1 MSLPVVPFRFQ
12 ALHFCWAAL
21 HPAPKGIIVFIGGA
35 FFGSFP
41 TFFYR
46 GFLRSL
52 HEQGYTIVALPFRF
66 SFRHWDIAL
75 SLVTYQDEFNNELL
89 GEARR
94 LGYRDEIYRENPRS
108 KEFNYAWMGHSLGCK
123 YISLLEILSDLE
135 SDSLRS
141 ELGDCIGAKQA
152 TLLFSSLQTTSLEKN
167 TLMNQPS
174 ILLDPVL
181 SDLDN
186 AVPSRVLQRL
196 LSRWIKV
203 RPSREENF
211 CIIGKSKLFNLS
223 ALVSFG
229 SLLSRQTIGGLLA
242 SIGHRLVV
250 SRVLDLISHLAILG
264 WKSANPAIVKAAIE
278 SIDRLAS
285 IQTSK
290 D

>member
-1 MSLPVVPFRFQ
+1 MSLPIAPFGFQ

-66 SFRHWDIAL
+66 SFRHWDVAL
-75 SLVTYQDEFNNELL
+75 SLVMYQDEFRNELL
-89 GEARR
+89 GEASR
-94 LGYRDEIYRENPRS
+94 LGYCNDLYRENPGS
-108 KEFNYAWMGHSLGCK
+108 KEFNYAWIGHSLGCK

-135 SDSLRS
+135 LDSLRS
-141 ELGDCIGAKQA
+141 DLDDCIGAKQA
-152 TLLFSSLQTTSLEKN
+152 NILFSSLEATSLDDN
-167 TLMNQPS
+167 TLINQPS
-174 ILLDPVL
+174 VLLDPVL

-186 AVPSRVLQRL
+186 AVPFKCLQQL
-196 LSRWIKV
+196 LSRWVKV

-211 CIIGKSKLFNLS
+211 CIIGKSRLFNLT
-223 ALVSFG
+223 ALISFN

-242 SIGHRLVV
+242 IIGRRLVD
-250 SRVLDLISHLAILG
+250 SRVLDLKSHLAILG
-264 WKSANPAIVKAAIE
+264 LRSANTAIVKAAIE
-278 SIDRLAS
+278 SINRLAS
-285 IQTSK
+285 AQGSN